1 MNSYRIK
8 FMNDLVNS
16 SGHNFHCCQQAIE
29 IGAAKSKERA
39 VEAAKHRFARRQA
52 VPHWTARAHLI
63 EVEEIAP
70 PPRPQ
75 TASAALGA

>member
-16 SGHNFHCCQQAIE
+16 SGHSFHCCQEAIE
-29 IGAAKSKERA
+29 IRAAKSRERA
-39 VEAAKHRFARRQA
+39 VQAAKHRFARRQA
-52 VPHWTARAHLI
+52 VPDWTVRAHLI

-70 PPRPQ
+70 PR
-75 TASAALGA
+75 